1 MTDSDYDFLEPSR
14 PKRRGWLKIIVW
26 VLVALLSGTVATVA
40 GGYFYITSQ
49 LSASGI
55 EVYSTD
61 GSSFDLPTAA
71 EINGPINMLV
81 IGSDTRVDQGTSYGP
96 VGSALADVIIL
107 MHISRDRENAVA
119 LSIPRDLMVS
129 VPECPDPN
137 GGEAF
142 PPREFVQINS
152 TMTKAGPACTL
163 LAVQQLTGVTIPYLA
178 MIDFKGVIAMSQ
190 AIGGVDV
197 CVANTIDDSYTDL
210 YLEPGDH
217 TLVGDEAL
225 AFLRTRHGVGD
236 GSDLSRISN
245 QQVFLTSMMRKLK
258 DDGALANPF
267 KLFQLG
273 TAALSNMTLSNS
285 LTDLGVFSAL
295 ARQVNNVDLDK
306 ITFIQL
312 PVYDLDGKY
321 AGRVAAS
328 PEKSQ
333 ELFDLIANDQP
344 LVLAEANPGTGAVVA
359 EDSATATPSPTST
372 PTTNPDSTEQ
382 PVDETASTDLPSWVR
397 GTNAATTSCSN

>member
-1 MTDSDYDFLEPSR
+1 
-14 PKRRGWLKIIVW
+14 
-26 VLVALLSGTVATVA
+26 VATVA

-61 GSSFDLPTAA
+61 GSSFELPTAA

-81 IGSDTRVDQGTSYGP
+81 IGSDTRVDQGSTSYGP

-129 VPECPDPN
+129 VPECPDPD
-137 GGEAF
+137 GGDAF
-142 PPREFVQINS
+142 PAREFVQINS

-163 LAVQQLTGVTIPYLA
+163 LAVQQLTGVEIPYLA

-333 ELFDLIANDQP
+333 ELFDLIVNDQP
-344 LVLAEANPGTGAVVA
+344 LVLAQANPGTGAVVA